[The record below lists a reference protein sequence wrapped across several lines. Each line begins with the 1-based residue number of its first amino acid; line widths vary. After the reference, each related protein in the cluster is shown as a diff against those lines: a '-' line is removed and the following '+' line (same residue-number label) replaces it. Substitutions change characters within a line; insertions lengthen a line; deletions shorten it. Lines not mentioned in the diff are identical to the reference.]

1 VDGTDRDCG
10 LVSRDA
16 ALSMPSGRRHHLGD
30 AVTDLKSWPTR
41 GVAMAIR
48 KAILMIALVL
58 AVTAV
63 SPTVGLANAGGSDRP

>member
-1 VDGTDRDCG
+1 
-10 LVSRDA
+10 
-16 ALSMPSGRRHHLGD
+16 
-30 AVTDLKSWPTR
+30 
-41 GVAMAIR
+41 MAIR